1 LQSNCHGNGKHLSLH
16 VRVGGGCCLFG
27 SSLTK
32 EEPGLKLSIIMP
44 VYNEKSTIREILQRV
59 RDVELPGI
67 EKEIILVD
75 DCSSDGTSEILQA
88 EVAKGDIRLFS
99 HPQNRGKGAA
109 IQTGLQHATG
119 DYIIVQDADLEYDP
133 RDYGRLL
140 QPILS
145 GQAKVVYGSRFAH
158 GHHKKMFFL
167 QRLAN
172 TVLTILTN
180 LLYGTSLS
188 DMETCYKVFPTEVIK
203 PIPLRAQRFD
213 FEPEITAKLLKRGYR
228 ILEVPISYAGREYH
242 EGKKVSW
249 RDGLVAIYSLIYY
262 RFFD

>member
-1 LQSNCHGNGKHLSLH
+1 M
-16 VRVGGGCCLFG
+16 R
-27 SSLTK
+27 
-32 EEPGLKLSIIMP
+32 LSIIMP
-44 VYNEKSTIREILQRV
+44 VYNEKSTIRQILQRV
-59 RDVELPGI
+59 RDVELPGL

-75 DCSSDGTSEILQA
+75 DCSTDGTSQILQA
-88 EVAKGDIRLFS
+88 EAAKGDVLLLS

-119 DYIIVQDADLEYDP
+119 DYIIIQDADLEYDP
-133 RDYGRLL
+133 SDYGKLL
-140 QPILS
+140 KPILT
-145 GQAKVVYGSRFAH
+145 GQAQVVYGSRFAH
-158 GHHKKMFFL
+158 GHHKRMFFL

-188 DMETCYKVFPTEVIK
+188 DMETCYKVFPAAVIK

-213 FEPEITAKLLKRGYR
+213 FEPEITAKLLKRGYH

-242 EGKKVSW
+242 EGKKIGW
-249 RDGLVAIYSLIYY
+249 RDGLMAVYSLIYY